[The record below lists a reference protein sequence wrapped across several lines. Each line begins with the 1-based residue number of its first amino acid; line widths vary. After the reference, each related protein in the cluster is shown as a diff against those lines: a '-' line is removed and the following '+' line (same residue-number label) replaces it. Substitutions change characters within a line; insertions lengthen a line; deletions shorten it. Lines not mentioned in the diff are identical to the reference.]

1 MPDTKTA
8 ATEYEAE
15 EPKTFYQYLLKSEG
29 ARIGF
34 VVFSVIFLLFFCTP
48 FLLNNT
54 ALKFQLEQKIS
65 QISGA
70 NVSIHGNLKVAFLP
84 SPTITAT
91 DVLLQNYR
99 IKKSENEADEVY
111 NLYAKSVEIKLVTFK
126 FSDSQFARKIIF
138 TDAILEKYNSAE
150 LAVDR
155 KDKFTEVT
163 GEFAKKSSAAEDK
176 KPDSG
181 ISAKLFS
188 VSDLSEESD
197 IPSISI
203 INGEAIIYD
212 NLERKTEIKE
222 INSETKISADKISS
236 IGSFSS
242 EDVASN
248 FKLSADLKSQSN
260 SSFEMNSS
268 VMNLRIDG
276 IFSGEN
282 RGIFGSDFKGKIE
295 AEIFNLK
302 SFYKSYIGGN
312 SVISNKL
319 KYSTD
324 PIKFSADIDSQSK
337 EIALQNLL
345 INSSLIGGKGDVELN
360 FANKIPLID
369 INLDLENLDL
379 DGIWSG
385 DSVSIPISE
394 KSEIS
399 EPDCVDE
406 LVETV
411 PTEAAPAGEKD
422 GEKSVI
428 IATGDQEKSEEE
440 KAKEAAEAESK
451 KIEPIN
457 FNFTQKIKDFDLTAE
472 IKIKNTKYL
481 EGEIKDVDLYLTVSK
496 EGEILVFPMIFRIPG
511 EGAFRVNGVLDN
523 TAEQPK
529 FVGKFDA
536 SGKSL
541 KDVLKWL
548 KIESQN
554 LKFDSLKDYVLYSDI
569 LLSPNKTIFDSFYL
583 NLNNNQSEF
592 LGEIHIDNSDKTPD
606 ITSKFQVSNFKIDD
620 YFLTSG
626 QNAYLSPGSLLKK
639 LLWLNDISSNN
650 NLEITFDKLIY
661 KEEEFVDQSAKLK
674 FGPGY
679 FEVNDLKFNSD
690 ETNLSANLSID
701 ISDKNP
707 KFDMKISANK
717 LHYNAAQK
725 AQPQEDKPDSEKV
738 EVVAE
743 KSKQRNFFDQF
754 FALPSLENFHGN
766 VSLKFDDLMID
777 GVAITDF
784 NMFGKIKDGSLDN
797 SELTCK
803 LYGGALSYKGSIGIK
818 NNKTINGNLSFNN
831 ALLQPLLSDLV
842 GIEKVSGIANISMS
856 VTSSAD
862 SKEDF
867 AKNLSSEIKFS
878 ANMPTV
884 TGYGLSDLVRKM
896 FAVQT
901 YRSDLAEPEKIL
913 INSASQTI
921 FKQASGT
928 IQIGDGKGEGRV
940 RINVSAPAINGI
952 LSGKINLAN
961 NTSDVLFNAIFLTGS
976 RQKQTPINI
985 ATSLKGAI
993 NDLSQSTNSDQ
1004 VRQYLGLP
1012 KLQPVAEMSVPIDA
1026 NPTTT
1031 LEDATSTVT
1040 TPPEKTVENPTPETQ
1055 PVQAPQGQ
1063 PTAQPPTQ

>member
-1 MPDTKTA
+1 MPDTKTTT
-8 ATEYEAE
+8 TEHEAE
-15 EPKTFYQYLLKSEG
+15 EPKIFYQRLLKSEG
-29 ARIGF
+29 VRTGF
-34 VVFSVIFLLFFCTP
+34 AVFSVIFLLFFCAP
-48 FLLNNT
+48 FLFNNS

-84 SPTITAT
+84 SPTIIAT
-91 DVLLQNYR
+91 DILLQNYR

-150 LAVDR
+150 LVVDR
-155 KDKFTEVT
+155 KDKFTEVA
-163 GEFAKKSSAAEDK
+163 GEFAKKALTAEDK

-188 VSDLSEESD
+188 VADLSKKSD

-242 EDVASN
+242 EDVVSN

-295 AEIFNLK
+295 VEIFNLK

-324 PIKFSADIDSQSK
+324 PIKLSADIDSQSK

-345 INSSLIGGKGDVELN
+345 INSTLIGGKGEVELN
-360 FANKIPLID
+360 FAHKIPLID

-394 KSEIS
+394 KSEIP

-411 PTEAAPAGEKD
+411 PAEAAPDGKKDGEKD

-428 IATGDQEKSEEE
+428 IVTGDQEKSEEE
-440 KAKEAAEAESK
+440 KAKETAEAESK

-457 FNFTQKIKDFDLTAE
+457 FNFTQKIKDFDLAAE

-511 EGAFRVNGVLDN
+511 EGTFRVNGVLDN

-583 NLNNNQSEF
+583 NLNNSQSEF

-606 ITSKFQVSNFKIDD
+606 IVSKFQVSNFKIDD

-639 LLWLNDISSNN
+639 LLWLNDIASNN
-650 NLEITFDKLIY
+650 NLEIAFDKLIY
-661 KEEEFVDQSAKLK
+661 KDEEFVDQSAKLK

-679 FEVNDLKFNSD
+679 FEVNDLKFSSD

-707 KFDMKISANK
+707 KFDMNISANK
-717 LHYNAAQK
+717 LHYSTAQK
-725 AQPQEDKPDSEKV
+725 AQPQADKSDSEKV
-738 EVVAE
+738 EAVAE

-754 FALPSLENFHGN
+754 FAFPSLENFHGN
-766 VSLKFDDLMID
+766 VSLKFDNLLVD

-784 NMFGKIKDGSLDN
+784 NMFGKIKDGGLEG

-803 LYGGALSYKGSIGIK
+803 LYGGALSYKGLIGIK

-842 GIEKVSGIANISMS
+842 GIEKVSGVANISMS

-884 TGYGLSDLVRKM
+884 TGYGLSDLVKKM

-901 YRSDLAEPEKIL
+901 YRNELVEPEKIL

-952 LSGKINLAN
+952 LSGKINLVN
-961 NTSDVLFNAIFLTGS
+961 NTSDVLFNVIFLTGS

-985 ATSLKGAI
+985 ATSLKGAT
-993 NDLSQSTNSDQ
+993 NDLSQGTNSDQ

-1012 KLQPVAEMSVPIDA
+1012 KLQPVAEMAVPIDV
-1026 NPTTT
+1026 NPTAT
-1031 LEDATSTVT
+1031 LEDTTSTVT
-1040 TPPEKTVENPTPETQ
+1040 TPAENPTPETQ
-1055 PVQAPQGQ
+1055 PAQAP
-1063 PTAQPPTQ
+1063 QPPTQ

>member
-1 MPDTKTA
+1 MPDIK
-8 ATEYEAE
+8 ATTTEHEAE
-15 EPKTFYQYLLKSEG
+15 ESKTFYQSLFKSEG
-29 ARIGF
+29 LRIGF
-34 VVFSVIFLLFFCTP
+34 AVFSVIFLLFFCAP
-48 FLLNNT
+48 FLLNNA

-70 NVSIHGNLKVAFLP
+70 NVVIHGNLKVAFLP

-99 IKKSENEADEVY
+99 VKKSENEVEEIY
-111 NLYAKSVEIKLVTFK
+111 NLYAKAVEIKLVTFK
-126 FSDSQFARKIIF
+126 FSNSQFARKIIF
-138 TDAILEKYNSAE
+138 TDAILEKHDSAE
-150 LAVDR
+150 LMLDR
-155 KDKFTEVT
+155 KDKFTEAADKFT
-163 GEFAKKSSAAEDK
+163 ETSAAEEGK
-176 KPDSG
+176 KADFG

-188 VSDLSEESD
+188 VKDLSAKSD
-197 IPSISI
+197 IPSISV

-212 NLERKTEIKE
+212 HLERKTEIKE
-222 INSETKISADKISS
+222 INSEIKISADKISS
-236 IGSFSS
+236 SGSFGS
-242 EDVASN
+242 EDVISN
-248 FKLSADLKSQSN
+248 FKLSVDLKSQSN

-282 RGIFGSDFKGKIE
+282 RGILGSDFKGKIE

-324 PIKFSADIDSQSK
+324 PIKLSADIDSQSK

-345 INSSLIGGKGDVELN
+345 INSSLIGGKGEIELN

-369 INLDLENLDL
+369 INLDLENFDL

-394 KSEIS
+394 KNEIT
-399 EPDCVDE
+399 EPECVDE

-411 PTEAAPAGEKD
+411 PAEAATE

-428 IATGDQEKSEEE
+428 IATADQEKSDEE

-496 EGEILVFPMIFRIPG
+496 GGEILVFPMIFRIPG
-511 EGAFRVNGVLDN
+511 EGTFRVNGVLDN

-548 KIESQN
+548 SIESQN
-554 LKFDSLKDYVLYSDI
+554 LKFDSLQDYALYSDI
-569 LLSPNKTIFDSFYL
+569 LLSPNKTILDSFYL
-583 NLNNNQSEF
+583 NLNSNQSEF
-592 LGEIHIDNSDKTPD
+592 LGEIHIDNSDKTPN
-606 ITSKFQVSNFKIDD
+606 ITSKFHVSNFKIDD

-650 NLEITFDKLIY
+650 NFEITFDKLIY
-661 KEEEFVDQSAKLK
+661 KDEEFTDQSAKLK

-679 FEVNDLKFNSD
+679 LSVADLKFNSD
-690 ETNLSANLSID
+690 ETNLSANLSVD

-707 KFDMKISANK
+707 KFDMSIAANK
-717 LHYNAAQK
+717 LHYSTAQK
-725 AQPQEDKPDSEKV
+725 AQPKADQPASEEAKI
-738 EVVAE
+738 VAE
-743 KSKQRNFFDQF
+743 QPKQQNFFDQF
-754 FALPSLENFHGN
+754 FAFPSLENFRGN
-766 VSLKFDDLMID
+766 ILLKFDDLLID
-777 GVAITDF
+777 GVAMTDF
-784 NMFGKIKDGSLDN
+784 NMSGKLKDGGFEN
-797 SELTCK
+797 SELTCT
-803 LYGGALSYKGSIGIK
+803 LYGGSLSYKGLIGIK

-831 ALLQPLLSDLV
+831 ASLQPLLSDLV
-842 GIEKVSGIANISMS
+842 GIKNVSGVANISTN
-856 VTSSAD
+856 VTSSSD
-862 SKEDF
+862 RKEGF

-878 ANMPTV
+878 ANMPIV
-884 TGYGLSDLVRKM
+884 DGYGLSDLVKKM
-896 FAVQT
+896 FSVQT
-901 YRSDLAEPEKIL
+901 YRNELMEPEKIL
-913 INSASQTI
+913 INPASQTI

-952 LSGKINLAN
+952 LSGKINLTN
-961 NTSDVLFNAIFLTGS
+961 NSSDILFNAIFLTGS

-985 ATSLKGAI
+985 ATSIKGAM
-993 NDLSQSTNSDQ
+993 NDISQSTNSDQ

-1012 KLQPVAEMSVPIDA
+1012 KLKTVVEVTAPIDT
-1026 NPTTT
+1026 NPAAT
-1031 LEDATSTVT
+1031 LEDTTSTAT
-1040 TPPEKTVENPTPETQ
+1040 NPPEKTAENPTPETQ
-1055 PVQAPQGQ
+1055 PTQAPQAQ
-1063 PTAQPPTQ
+1063 PAAQPPTQ

>member
-8 ATEYEAE
+8 ATEHEAE
-15 EPKTFYQYLLKSEG
+15 EPKIFYQRLLKSEG
-29 ARIGF
+29 VRIGF
-34 VVFSVIFLLFFCTP
+34 AVFSVIFLLFFCAP
-48 FLLNNT
+48 FLLNNA

-70 NVSIHGNLKVAFLP
+70 NVSVHGNLKVAFLP
-84 SPTITAT
+84 SPTIIAT

-99 IKKSENEADEVY
+99 VKKSENEADEVY
-111 NLYAKSVEIKLVTFK
+111 NLYAKSVEIKLVMFK

-138 TDAILEKYNSAE
+138 TDAILEKYSSAE
-150 LAVDR
+150 LVVDR
-155 KDKFTEVT
+155 KDKFTEVA
-163 GEFAKKSSAAEDK
+163 GEFAKKAPTAEDK

-188 VSDLSEESD
+188 VADLSAKSD

-222 INSETKISADKISS
+222 INSETKISADKIFST
-236 IGSFSS
+236 GSFSS
-242 EDVASN
+242 EDIVSN

-268 VMNLRIDG
+268 VANLRIDG

-282 RGIFGSDFKGKIE
+282 HGILGSDFKGKIE

-324 PIKFSADIDSQSK
+324 PIKLSADIDSQSK

-345 INSSLIGGKGDVELN
+345 INSSLVGGKGEVELN
-360 FANKIPLID
+360 FAHKIPLID

-411 PTEAAPAGEKD
+411 PTEAAAD

-428 IATGDQEKSEEE
+428 IATGEQEKSEEE

-457 FNFTQKIKDFDLTAE
+457 FNFTQKIKDFDLAAE

-511 EGAFRVNGVLDN
+511 EGTFRVNGVLDN
-523 TAEQPK
+523 TTEQPK

-548 KIESQN
+548 RIESQN
-554 LKFDSLKDYVLYSDI
+554 LKFDSLRDYALYSDI
-569 LLSPNKTIFDSFYL
+569 LLSPNKTTFDSFYL

-592 LGEIHIDNSDKTPD
+592 LGEIHIDNSDKTPN
-606 ITSKFQVSNFKIDD
+606 ITSKFRVSNFKIDD

-650 NLEITFDKLIY
+650 NLEIIFDKLIY
-661 KEEEFVDQSAKLK
+661 KDEEFIDQSAKLK

-679 FEVNDLKFNSD
+679 LSANDLKFNSD
-690 ETNLSANLSID
+690 DTNLSANLSVD

-707 KFDMKISANK
+707 KFDIKISANK
-717 LHYNAAQK
+717 LHYNAVQK
-725 AQPQEDKPDSEKV
+725 VQPQTNQPDSEKV
-738 EVVAE
+738 EVVVE

-754 FALPSLENFHGN
+754 FALPSLENFRGEIT
-766 VSLKFDDLMID
+766 LKFDDLMID
-777 GVAITDF
+777 DVVITDF
-784 NMFGKIKDGSLDN
+784 NMSGKIKDGSLES
-797 SELTCK
+797 SELNCK
-803 LYGGALSYKGSIGIK
+803 LYGGTLSYKGLIGIK

-831 ALLQPLLSDLV
+831 ASLQPLLSDLV
-842 GIEKVSGIANISMS
+842 GIEKVSGVANISMS
-856 VTSSAD
+856 ITSSAD

-867 AKNLSSEIKFS
+867 AKNLSSEMKFS

-884 TGYGLSDLVRKM
+884 VGYGLSDLVKKM

-901 YRSDLAEPEKIL
+901 YRNELAEPEKIL

-961 NTSDVLFNAIFLTGS
+961 HTSDILFNAIFLTGS

-985 ATSLKGAI
+985 ATSMKGAT

-1012 KLQPVAEMSVPIDA
+1012 KLQPAVEMSVPIDA
-1026 NPTTT
+1026 NPTAT
-1031 LEDATSTVT
+1031 LEDTTSTT
-1040 TPPEKTVENPTPETQ
+1040 TNSPEKTAENPIPETQ
-1055 PVQAPQGQ
+1055 PAQAPQEQ
-1063 PTAQPPTQ
+1063 PAAQSPTQ